1 MELSIGE
8 LLISGV
14 KLMLIGMGIVYTFL
28 AVLVWVIGITSKLI
42 QRYSPEPATITPPVA
57 GVEAEDNAE
66 LVAVISAAIHQYQ
79 NK

>member
-8 LLISGV
+8 LLISGI

-42 QRYSPEPATITPPVA
+42 QRYSPEPATITPPAA